1 MSKMLNLTYC
11 PQCSSGLVCTL
22 KIRRFG
28 VKYHSVFL
36 RVVRK
41 TLLKSHSGITHQK
54 RLMSNKL
61 FIFQLPNFMAVSK
74 GGTGTWNLGRGTWD
88 LGRETWEVGAGSWES
103 PSPTSPSP
111 TSPSPTSPSPTSPS
125 PTSSSHTSQSPR
137 PRPTFSHSLLR
148 VDLENTVSK
157 QITVKNV

>member
-1 MSKMLNLTYC
+1 M
-11 PQCSSGLVCTL
+11 
-22 KIRRFG
+22 R
-28 VKYHSVFL
+28 YHSVFL

-74 GGTGTWNLGRGTWD
+74 GGTGTRNLGRGTWD

-111 TSPSPTSPSPTSPS
+111 TSPSPTSPSPTS
-125 PTSSSHTSQSPR
+125 SSHTSQPPR

-148 VDLENTVSK
+148 VDLENTDSK

>member
-1 MSKMLNLTYC
+1 MLNLTYC

-36 RVVRK
+36 RVVRR
-41 TLLKSHSGITHQK
+41 TLLKSHSGIAHQK

-88 LGRETWEVGAGSWES
+88 LGPGTWDVRPGKWELGRGSLRVPRLRVPRLRVLRLRVLRLRVPRLRVTR
-103 PSPTSPSP
+103 PSPHVPVPLLVTACCELTLKTLTRS
-111 TSPSPTSPSPTSPS
+111 
-125 PTSSSHTSQSPR
+125 R
-137 PRPTFSHSLLR
+137 SL
-148 VDLENTVSK
+148 
-157 QITVKNV
+157 

>member
-11 PQCSSGLVCTL
+11 PQCSSSLVCTL

-74 GGTGTWNLGRGTWD
+74 GGTGTRNLGRGTWD
-88 LGRETWEVGAGSWES
+88 VRPGKWELGRGSLRAPRLRVPRLRVLRLRVPRLRVTR
-103 PSPTSPSP
+103 PSPHVPVP
-111 TSPSPTSPSPTSPS
+111 
-125 PTSSSHTSQSPR
+125 
-137 PRPTFSHSLLR
+137 LLVTACCELTLKTLSR
-148 VDLENTVSK
+148 SRLLWKTYK
-157 QITVKNV
+157 LRR

>member
-1 MSKMLNLTYC
+1 M
-11 PQCSSGLVCTL
+11 
-22 KIRRFG
+22 
-28 VKYHSVFL
+28 KYHSVLL
-36 RVVRK
+36 RFVRK

-61 FIFQLPNFMAVSK
+61 FIFQQPNFMAVSK

-111 TSPSPTSPSPTSPS
+111 TSPSPTSPSPTS
-125 PTSSSHTSQSPR
+125 SSHTSQSPR

>member
-1 MSKMLNLTYC
+1 
-11 PQCSSGLVCTL
+11 
-22 KIRRFG
+22 
-28 VKYHSVFL
+28 
-36 RVVRK
+36 
-41 TLLKSHSGITHQK
+41 
-54 RLMSNKL
+54 
-61 FIFQLPNFMAVSK
+61 MAVSK

-88 LGRETWEVGAGSWES
+88 LGRETWEVGAGSWE
-103 PSPTSPSP
+103 
-111 TSPSPTSPSPTSPS
+111 SPSPTSPSPTSPS

>member
-1 MSKMLNLTYC
+1 
-11 PQCSSGLVCTL
+11 
-22 KIRRFG
+22 
-28 VKYHSVFL
+28 
-36 RVVRK
+36 
-41 TLLKSHSGITHQK
+41 
-54 RLMSNKL
+54 
-61 FIFQLPNFMAVSK
+61 MAVSK

-111 TSPSPTSPSPTSPS
+111 TSPSPTS
-125 PTSSSHTSQSPR
+125 SSHTSQSPR
-137 PRPTFSHSLLR
+137 PRPTFSHSLLQ